1 MSSVRPKLGPA
12 TPKVVTAWDVGT
24 GATVYRTANGEWS
37 GQIADADVLTGD
49 DADKALEAA
58 KGDETR
64 ILDPYLMEVTE
75 DGKVTGRETLRETI
89 RATGPT
95 IHPQYHKKDGSP
107 AYA

>member
-49 DADKALEAA
+49 DADKAL
-58 KGDETR
+58 DELKR
-64 ILDPYLMEVTE
+64 LIN
-75 DGKVTGRETLRETI
+75 
-89 RATGPT
+89 
-95 IHPQYHKKDGSP
+95 
-107 AYA
+107 